1 MINKNDTILFIGLG
15 GAGQRH
21 LRILRSLLTDNKFIA
36 LRKRDLSPLL
46 NPDFTVNKTKTIEEK
61 YNIESFYDENELINQ
76 KPKITIISTPT
87 NLHTK
92 YCLLAKELGS
102 NVFVEKP
109 GFSKKSDL
117 KLLEKNFKN
126 NKLSLKIGF
135 QRAYHPMIRKVI
147 EEIKKD
153 NVEHYDCHLKLS
165 SFVPDWHPYED
176 FRNLYACREDL
187 GGGVILTECHELD
200 IINGIF
206 GLPLKVEKNLLK
218 EKKYRLSI
226 YDSAE
231 LKVKYPNCS
240 MVADISFLRKPN
252 ERIIVIENKKENIK
266 YLLDINNNKLCI
278 NKNKNEF
285 KFSYKFDSDYLFELQ
300 AKDIISL
307 KNNNSNELKRLRCL
321 SKFL

>member
-21 LRILRSLLTDNKFIA
+21 LRILRNLLPENKFIA
-36 LRKRDLSPLL
+36 LRKRNLSPLL
-46 NPDFTVNKTKTIEEK
+46 NPNFTVDTLNTIEEK
-61 YNIESFYDENELINQ
+61 YNIESIYEENELKNQ
-76 KPKITIISTPT
+76 HPKITIISTPT
-87 NLHTK
+87 IFHTK

-109 GFSKKSDL
+109 GFSTKSDL
-117 KLLEKNFKN
+117 ILLEKNFKN
-126 NKLSLKIGF
+126 HNLSLKIGF
-135 QRAYHPMIRKVI
+135 QRAYHPMIRKVF

-153 NVEHYDCHLKLS
+153 NISNYNCHLKLS

-206 GLPLKVEKNLLK
+206 GLPLKVEKNLFK
-218 EKKYRLSI
+218 EKKYRLKI

-231 LKVKYPNCS
+231 LRVKYPDCS
-240 MVADISFLRKPN
+240 MFADISFLRKPN
-252 ERIIVIENKKENIK
+252 ERTILIENKNENIK
-266 YLLDINNNKLCI
+266 YLLDLNNNKLCI

-285 KFSYKFDSDYLFELQ
+285 KFSYNFDSDYLFELQ

-307 KNNNSNELKRLRCL
+307 KNNNYNELKRLRSL
-321 SKFL
+321 SEFL